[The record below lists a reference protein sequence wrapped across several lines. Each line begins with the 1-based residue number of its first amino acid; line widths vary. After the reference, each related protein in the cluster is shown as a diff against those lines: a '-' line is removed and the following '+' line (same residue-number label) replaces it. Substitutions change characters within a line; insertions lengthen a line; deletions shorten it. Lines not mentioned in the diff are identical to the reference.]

1 MNSIRTRRQTISDNM
16 ITDEVFRK
24 LIEKFIMSRDDILNI
39 KQKDV
44 IEFSLPLKLG
54 NETIAKLVNA
64 LVDNA
69 NATAGSIN
77 QAIRAI
83 TRSRTYSQ
91 KMLDELMSK
100 LEGGD

>member
-1 MNSIRTRRQTISDNM
+1 MNSIRTRRQTISDSM

-77 QAIRAI
+77 QAIRAM

>member
-1 MNSIRTRRQTISDNM
+1 MNSTRTRRQTISDSM

-24 LIEKFIMSRDDILNI
+24 LIEKFIMSRDDISDI

-77 QAIRAI
+77 QAIRAM

-91 KMLDELMSK
+91 KMLDELMGK

>member
-1 MNSIRTRRQTISDNM
+1 MNSTRTRRQTISDSM
-16 ITDEVFRK
+16 ITDEVFEK
-24 LIEKFIMSRDDILNI
+24 LIEKFIMSRENITDI

-54 NETIAKLVNA
+54 NETIARLVNS

-77 QAIRAI
+77 QAIRAM

-91 KMLDELMSK
+91 KMLDELMEK

>member
-1 MNSIRTRRQTISDNM
+1 MNSIRTRRQTISDSM
-16 ITDEVFRK
+16 ITDEIFRK

-77 QAIRAI
+77 QAIRAM